1 MSSRWFLQ
9 TLAGSFSPSR
19 SLERDSSV
27 ASVTRPALRQ
37 DSGGQDEHMVFIL
50 LWLNQIKP
58 DSFSSFSVK
67 QSNGPSPSLFKIASW
82 SRSGISPSPSLVS
95 TASLPPRPVLELHVM
110 DTMIAAGGGG
120 GGWLSTSS
128 PWPVSFLPQVCPSP
142 LWPQVSPMPF
152 HSVPTASTKHLYLCH
167 GLTHTSFPHPSAASS

>member
-120 GGWLSTSS
+120 GCPLPALGLFLSF
-128 PWPVSFLPQVCPSP
+128 PRCVLVPCGPRCHQCPSTLSP
-142 LWPQVSPMPF
+142 LLPRSIYIF
-152 HSVPTASTKHLYLCH
+152 ATA
-167 GLTHTSFPHPSAASS
+167 

>member
-19 SLERDSSV
+19 PLEKDSSV
-27 ASVTRPALRQ
+27 ASVTGPALRQ
-37 DSGGQDEHMVFIL
+37 DSGGQDKHMVFIL

-82 SRSGISPSPSLVS
+82 SRSGISPSPGLVF
-95 TASLPPRPVLELHVM
+95 TASLPPRPVLELHVV
-110 DTMIAAGGGG
+110 DTTMAAGGGCPLPALG
-120 GGWLSTSS
+120 LFLSF
-128 PWPVSFLPQVCPSP
+128 PRCVLVPRGLRCHQCPSTLSP
-142 LWPQVSPMPF
+142 LLP
-152 HSVPTASTKHLYLCH
+152 
-167 GLTHTSFPHPSAASS
+167 